1 MTNSTTQQSPAA
13 AVAFARTL
21 VEPLAHARGAVGR
34 SKVFKQYSAMC
45 ARFHNEVSG
54 DHVAG
59 HVARSWQR
67 QFN

>member
-1 MTNSTTQQSPAA
+1 MTNSTTQESTNA

-21 VEPLAHARGAVGR
+21 VEPLRHARGAVSR
-34 SKVFKQYSAMC
+34 AKVLQQYGARC
-45 ARFHNEVSG
+45 AGFHNEVFG
-54 DHVAG
+54 DPVAG